1 MRYSEMKPSK
11 QSPFA
16 DYPTK
21 IVAEG
26 HNVRVPEFRF
36 NFSGGMG
43 GKAEGLFYF
52 RECLDRN
59 RKVLLQ
65 HFKDTHFVCPKTS
78 VVLTSCFDEFVGRN
92 NLAKQVGT
100 GMTDGEVAAKFLS
113 SEFSNAQREVFAEM
127 MKYHVRPIIVRSSG
141 LNEDAERASF
151 AGIYSSVF
159 LPNCHEDFNVRL
171 MQFEA
176 ALKLVYASMFTEQAR
191 AYRSRV
197 GVVGDGE
204 KMAALVQNVVG
215 RRWVD
220 RKTGGLAYYPEI
232 SFAAFSHDDFATGES
247 RGSDGMA
254 RLAFGLGP
262 GVVEG
267 EKAVCVNLGMPRT
280 LNELLGNKQ
289 AASGAPRN
297 FYFLDLCKDGQMP
310 MGENHFLNKHPII
323 ERADLSLVRRNF
335 SQYEWNDDRVSHH
348 CLYSPE
354 VKSLEAAPLMLFH
367 QFIKDNALRFIPA
380 VQALLKSVL
389 EPFFG
394 CNIDFEGAADV
405 VNDREGRRHLVLYVL
420 QARPQVRV
428 DTGRVEMLPK
438 VNEKNT
444 VVQARRA
451 VGKGRQSFS
460 HFIYIPPEKF
470 NYRSSSSIAEEI
482 GRINSSLSV
491 FGTSR
496 YFLGVPGRLG
506 TSDEAL
512 GIQANFSNISNAGGV
527 VEYPIREDLA
537 PDASQGTHFMEAVR
551 SVGMAFISSEM
562 GGLNVENLRRLG
574 KRVERGAWKYAEVYS
589 FEKPLRL
596 DIDKQGNAIL
606 YHRE

>member
-1 MRYSEMKPSK
+1 MRYSELKPSK
-11 QSPFA
+11 EIPFA

-26 HNVRVPEFRF
+26 HSVRVPEFRF

-43 GKAEGLFYF
+43 GKAEGLMYF

-59 RKVLLQ
+59 RKVLSE
-65 HFKDTHFVCPKTS
+65 HFTDTHFVCPKTS
-78 VVLTSCFDEFVGRN
+78 VVLTSCFDEFIGRN
-92 NLAKQVGT
+92 NLAKQIGA
-100 GMTDGEVAAKFLS
+100 GMADSEVAAKFLS
-113 SEFSNAQREVFAEM
+113 AEFSSAQREIFKKM
-127 MKYHVRPIIVRSSG
+127 LRYHVRPLIVRSSG

-159 LPNCHEDFNVRL
+159 LPNCHQSFDVRL

-191 AYRSRV
+191 AYRGRV

-215 RRWVD
+215 RRWSD
-220 RKTGGLAYYPEI
+220 RKTGTLAYYPEI
-232 SFAAFSHDDFATGES
+232 SFAAFSHDDFAIGGS
-247 RGSDGMA
+247 RGGDGMA

-289 AASGAPRN
+289 AASGAPRD
-297 FYFLDLCKDGQMP
+297 FYYLDLCRDGQMP
-310 MGENHFLNKHPII
+310 TGENFFLNKHPII

-335 SQYEWNDDRVSHH
+335 SQYNFHYDSVSH
-348 CLYSPE
+348 CCPDAGQAKE
-354 VKSLEAAPLMLFH
+354 PGMVPKMLFH
-367 QFIKDNALRFIPA
+367 QFIKEGEISFVSA
-380 VQALLKSVL
+380 VRAILKSVL

-405 VNDREGRRHLVLYVL
+405 AIDREGRRHLVMYIL

-428 DTGRVEMLPK
+428 DTGRVEKLPE
-438 VNEKNT
+438 VDGPS
-444 VVQARRA
+444 VVVRARHA
-451 VGKGRQSFS
+451 VGKGRQLFS
-460 HFIYIPPEKF
+460 HFVYIPPEKF
-470 NYRSSSSIAEEI
+470 NYRSSASIAEEI

-527 VEYPIREDLA
+527 VEYPIRHDLA
-537 PDASQGTHFMEAVR
+537 PDASQGTHFMEAIR
-551 SVGMAFISSEM
+551 SVGMAFISSER
-562 GGLNVENLRRLG
+562 GGLNVENLRLLG
-574 KRVERGAWKYAEVYS
+574 TRVERDAWKYSEVYA

-606 YHRE
+606 YSG